1 MDLGEEL
8 AAAMATTMAKVA
20 LSKSSRADA
29 LKRRPGFLIR
39 RMHQIHLALFT
50 EECAAFDVTPV
61 QYSIMTVTFE
71 KPKMDQAGLAY
82 EVGVDY
88 ATLASVLVRLEL
100 KGFIRRDVFAA
111 DKRLKL
117 ISLTPQGITTLR
129 KMRAAAGRAHDR
141 TIAAL
146 PAADRRRFMA
156 LLTRLVDA
164 ANEYGRAPL
173 RLG

>member
-1 MDLGEEL
+1 MDLGEAF
-8 AAAMATTMAKVA
+8 AAARETTMAKITA
-20 LSKSSRADA
+20 RKSPRADA

-71 KPKMDQAGLAY
+71 KPKMDQAALAY

-88 ATLASVLVRLEL
+88 ATLASVLARLEG
-100 KGFIRRDVFAA
+100 KGLIRRDVFAA

-117 ISLTPQGITTLR
+117 ISLTPKGITTLG
-129 KMRAAAGRAHDR
+129 KMRAAAGRAHER

-146 PAADRRRFMA
+146 PAADRQRFMA